1 VSQQR
6 PALGQNLPIGAVTSP
21 HAVRLR
27 RLPARLPRMR
37 LRPHVLLMLTGMAA
51 AAAGAIVSA
60 APAPVEVRWSADA
73 YEIGGTRLDAV
84 SPGVYEGADGAAV
97 VVATSGGV
105 TRAGASASLHGVHMT
120 GTCTLPDGARTE
132 TCRFTLA
139 GQTLGAVDSWTGGGW
154 RRRYSDGRS
163 VDIGV
168 AGGRPVPVPIAV
180 GR

>member
-1 VSQQR
+1 VSQHR
-6 PALGQNLPIGAVTSP
+6 PAVSQNLPIGAVTSP

-27 RLPARLPRMR
+27 RWPARLPRLR
-37 LRPHVLLMLTGMAA
+37 LHVVLMLTGVAA

-60 APAPVEVRWSADA
+60 APGPLTVRTSDDV
-73 YEIGGTRLDAV
+73 YEIGGTRLTAV

-97 VVATSGGV
+97 VLQHGGGE
-105 TRAGASASLHGVHMT
+105 TRAGASAGLDGAHMT
-120 GTCTLPDGARTE
+120 GSCTLPDGARTE

-139 GQTLGAVDSWTGGGW
+139 GRTLTAVDSWTGNGW
-154 RRRYSDGRS
+154 RRRYDDGRT